1 MTAAFSSGTR
11 YLWIALVLGLAII
24 TGGCWGERSGEE
36 LVQERCTECHTLAP
50 IEVARKTR
58 QEWQFTVY
66 RMMGKGAR
74 LNDQEAQVVIDY
86 LSRVY
91 GPSP

>member
-1 MTAAFSSGTR
+1 MTAAFSPGTR
-11 YLWIALVLGLAII
+11 HLWFVLVLGLAII
-24 TGGCWGERSGEE
+24 TGGCRGELSGEE

-50 IEVARKTR
+50 VEVVRKTR

-91 GPSP
+91 GPSL